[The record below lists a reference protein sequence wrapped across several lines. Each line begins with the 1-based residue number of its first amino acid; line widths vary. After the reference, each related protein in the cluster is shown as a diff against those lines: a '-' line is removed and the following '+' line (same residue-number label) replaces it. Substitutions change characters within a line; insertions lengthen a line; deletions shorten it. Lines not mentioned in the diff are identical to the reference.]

1 MGSSLVFLGRMW
13 IILLDRDGD
22 GEQRFLFLFRFHAYV
37 AAVVEHDLPAQ
48 IHTHSY
54 RLCGGLGGEEGVEYL
69 VDDGLLDTDA
79 VVVDADAQQSLFAVG
94 FCR

>member
-1 MGSSLVFLGRMW
+1 MAIL
-13 IILLDRDGD
+13 LLDRDGD
-22 GEQRFLFLFRFHAYV
+22 GEHRFLFLFRFHAYV

-69 VDDGLLDTDA
+69 VQSQKHHRRTDA
-79 VVVDADAQQSLFAVG
+79 CDARDAYPRLL
-94 FCR
+94 R